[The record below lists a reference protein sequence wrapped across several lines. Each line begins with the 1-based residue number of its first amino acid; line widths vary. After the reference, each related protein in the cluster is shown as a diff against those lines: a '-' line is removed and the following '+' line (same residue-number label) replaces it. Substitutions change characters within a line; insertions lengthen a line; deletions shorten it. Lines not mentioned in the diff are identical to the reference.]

1 MARKILQLH
10 FKKFLII
17 FLLASFLVNFSAVLK
32 INPPGQFTPVKLS
45 QVIHKARQIRL
56 NKYCLHFVEP
66 AYLITTNYKDY
77 TKNFSISSIDKQ
89 PLLNQKLITFFL
101 RYHSPPAKV

>member
-45 QVIHKARQIRL
+45 QVIHKARQIRF
-56 NKYCLHFVEP
+56 NKYCQYFVEP

-77 TKNFSISSIDKQ
+77 AKNFSISYIDKQ
-89 PLLNQKLITFFL
+89 PLFNNKLIILFI
-101 RYHSPPAKV
+101 RYHPPPTYC